1 MIPIWF
7 WTALA
12 VLLGLAVGSFLN
24 VVIYRLPAGES
35 IVSPPSRCPRCG
47 NQIRNRHNV
56 PVLGWLV
63 LRGKCFDCGLPISA
77 RYPLVEAATGIAFA
91 VVTAALLAAGAG
103 ALVVP
108 ALLVAAAALTAAM
121 VRLDGHRVPRP
132 VLVAGGLGVLAGVVA
147 AVAAAVIG

>member
-1 MIPIWF
+1 MIPHWW
-7 WTALA
+7 WTVLA

-63 LRGKCFDCGLPISA
+63 LRGKCYDCGLPISP
-77 RYPLVEAATGIAFA
+77 RYPVVELVTGLAFA
-91 VVTAALLAAGAG
+91 GMG
-103 ALVVP
+103 
-108 ALLVAAAALTAAM
+108 LTMCESSASS
-121 VRLDGHRVPRP
+121 VRLRLLGSRLMRSRRSYRWTPSPIAHRREHWRSSALKRWTQKLPN
-132 VLVAGGLGVLAGVVA
+132 
-147 AVAAAVIG
+147 